1 MATEKRVTC
10 RVCHERPATPSRVK
24 NYDYRCTRCIHRSPA
39 GAARLARYNASGA
52 RKAVMK
58 RSNDRRIHI
67 GRAYHS
73 TAPTAAEAARINA
86 HIKEQRLAFVKR
98 QQNREEAQGAAAR

>member
-1 MATEKRVTC
+1 MTENRVTC

-24 NYDYRCTRCIHRSPA
+24 NNDYRCTRCIHRSPA
-39 GAARLARYNASGA
+39 GAARLARYNASVA

-73 TAPTAAEAARINA
+73 TAPTAEDARRINA
-86 HIKEQRLAFVKR
+86 HIKERRLEFVSR
-98 QQNREEAQGAAAR
+98 QQNREEAEGPAAR